1 VGENKVLI
9 VDDDVDLLILL
20 KLELSAWGY
29 SVFTATSGEAGLRF
43 AKEKHPDVIVLDIM
57 LPGLSGGEVA
67 ETLKTD
73 PATKDIPVIFL
84 TCLYSKGE
92 EAALGNLIHGNVI
105 IAKPFESKELLE
117 EIEKHLAKKV

>member
-1 VGENKVLI
+1 MGENKVLI